1 MQSSTSIRKQALESV
16 KLKQVVSINTK
27 DVPWKRQYLKNS
39 SMKQSHQK
47 KITKKE
53 QKELKK
59 QQKDRRNRKYGH

>member
-16 KLKQVVSINTK
+16 KSKQVAPINTK
-27 DVPWKRQYLKNS
+27 DVLWKRQYLRNS

-53 QKELKK
+53 LEELKK

>member
-16 KLKQVVSINTK
+16 KLKQVASINTK
-27 DVPWKRQYLKNS
+27 DVLWKRQYLRNS

>member
-16 KLKQVVSINTK
+16 KLKQVASINTK

-53 QKELKK
+53 LEELKK
-59 QQKDRRNRKYGH
+59 QQKDRRNRKYGY

>member
-16 KLKQVVSINTK
+16 KSKQVASINTK
-27 DVPWKRQYLKNS
+27 DVLWKRQYLRNS

>member
-16 KLKQVVSINTK
+16 KSKQVASINTK
-27 DVPWKRQYLKNS
+27 DVLWKRQYLRNS

-53 QKELKK
+53 LEELKK

>member
-16 KLKQVVSINTK
+16 KLKQVASINTK
-27 DVPWKRQYLKNS
+27 DVSWKRQYLKNS

>member
-1 MQSSTSIRKQALESV
+1 MQSSTSIRKQALVSV
-16 KLKQVVSINTK
+16 KSKQVASINTK
-27 DVPWKRQYLKNS
+27 DVLWKRQYLKNS

-59 QQKDRRNRKYGH
+59 QQKDRRNRKYGY

>member
-16 KLKQVVSINTK
+16 KLKQVASINTK

-53 QKELKK
+53 LEELKK

>member
-16 KLKQVVSINTK
+16 KLKQVASINTK

-39 SMKQSHQK
+39 NMKQSHQK

>member
-16 KLKQVVSINTK
+16 KLKQVASINTK

>member
-16 KLKQVVSINTK
+16 KLKQVASINTK
-27 DVPWKRQYLKNS
+27 DVLWKRQYLKNS

>member
-16 KLKQVVSINTK
+16 KSKQVASINTK

>member
-16 KLKQVVSINTK
+16 KSKQVASINTK
-27 DVPWKRQYLKNS
+27 DVLWKRQYLRNS

-53 QKELKK
+53 LEELKK
-59 QQKDRRNRKYGH
+59 QQKDRRNRKYGY

>member
-16 KLKQVVSINTK
+16 KLKQVASINTK
-27 DVPWKRQYLKNS
+27 DVPWKRQYLKNT

-53 QKELKK
+53 LEELKK